1 MQPFLGRQ
9 TTNGAVIA
17 SFSSITMRAPG
28 TSATPKGSVTR
39 HSFVSPPSGSISSAI
54 TSFWPDARW
63 PSEAVKQTSLV
74 LISDDCSVRPLA
86 QYLVQGE
93 EINCTCCW
101 PFYTVSPGVNC
112 CAVPAFGP
120 GAAGAGGTCGFVDDC
135 WANAC
140 GPTVRASATIAGVP
154 NTLVFAAADA
164 CPNRLR
170 KSSGSFR
177 HGTVKTRGLLLM
189 TLNTAAVK
197 LLEPPD
203 KPTDQK
209 DPNPRTGRCKNKRA
223 HRAHACRRF
232 FL

>member
-39 HSFVSPPSGSISSAI
+39 NSFVSPPADSISRAI
-54 TSFWPDARW
+54 TSFWPDVRW

-101 PFYTVSPGVNC
+101 PF
-112 CAVPAFGP
+112 GP
-120 GAAGAGGTCGFVDDC
+120 GAACAGRTGGFVDGC

-140 GPTVRASATIAGVP
+140 GPTVRASATIAGVA
-154 NTLVFAAADA
+154 LAAADA
-164 CPNRLR
+164 LR
-170 KSSGSFR
+170 FVMRSSPR
-177 HGTVKTRGLLLM
+177 VLTVPWR
-189 TLNTAAVK
+189 NDPDDARAV
-197 LLEPPD
+197 
-203 KPTDQK
+203 
-209 DPNPRTGRCKNKRA
+209 RA
-223 HRAHACRRF
+223 VRAPEAP
-232 FL
+232 L